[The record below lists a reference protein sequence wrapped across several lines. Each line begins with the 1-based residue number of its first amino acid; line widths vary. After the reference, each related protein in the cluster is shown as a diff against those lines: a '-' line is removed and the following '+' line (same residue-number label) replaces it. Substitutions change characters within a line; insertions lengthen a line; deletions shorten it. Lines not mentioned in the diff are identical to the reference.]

1 SGQPECSGGAPEA
14 FMFFLYIILV
24 GLVAGWAAGKIMKGS
39 GYGPLVDIA
48 LGIVGAIVGGWIMR
62 ALGFY
67 TSGGLI
73 PSILVAILGAVVVI
87 VIVRALRKV

>member
-1 SGQPECSGGAPEA
+1 
-14 FMFFLYIILV
+14 MFFVYIILV

-39 GYGPLVDIA
+39 GYGPLMDIL

-67 TSGGLI
+67 TS
-73 PSILVAILGAVVVI
+73 ILVAILGAVIVI
-87 VIVRALRKV
+87 VIVRALKKA